1 MRIKHSFPVSAD
13 GLSSE
18 GLPPIEWRHI
28 HDTAA
33 HQLGTAIVS
42 GVYNPG
48 DRLPTEMESAER
60 MGISRSVYREA
71 TRMLT
76 AKGLLTSKP
85 KAGTVV
91 SPRASWHLL
100 DPDVLA
106 WSFQA
111 GPTPDYIDN
120 LFELRMAVEP
130 AAAGLAARR
139 RTQAQLE
146 TMAAC
151 LETMRTQTLAKE
163 AGRTAD
169 RVFHQTLLEATG
181 NDVMISLSSGI
192 AAAARWATEFKQRH
206 RTLPRDP
213 VPDHVRVWDA
223 IRDQDSDAARHAAV
237 TLLLLAQEDT
247 RQSME

>member
-1 MRIKHSFPVSAD
+1 MRIKHPFAMAGEGSA
-13 GLSSE
+13 
-18 GLPPIEWRHI
+18 PIEWRHI

-33 HQLGTAIVS
+33 HELGTAIVS
-42 GVYNPG
+42 GRYRPG
-48 DRLPTEMESAER
+48 DRLPTELESAER

-76 AKGLLTSKP
+76 AKGMLTSKP

-91 SPRASWHLL
+91 TPRASWHLL

-106 WSFQA
+106 WSFQT
-111 GPTPDYIDN
+111 GPTPDYINN

-139 RTQAQLE
+139 RTAAQLAL
-146 TMAAC
+146 MADS
-151 LETMRTQTLAKE
+151 LEAMRTQPLATE
-163 AGRTAD
+163 AGRAAD
-169 RVFHQTLLEATG
+169 RQFHQTLLEATG

-192 AAAARWATEFKQRH
+192 AAAARWATEYKQRH

-223 IRDQDSDAARHAAV
+223 IRDQDSEAARNAAI

>member
-1 MRIKHSFPVSAD
+1 MRIKHSFPASAD
-13 GLSSE
+13 GLAGD
-18 GLPPIEWRHI
+18 GLAPIEWRHI

-130 AAAGLAARR
+130 TAAGLAARR
-139 RTQAQLE
+139 RTRMQLDI
-146 TMAAC
+146 MADC
-151 LETMRTQTLAKE
+151 LETMRTQTLAGE
-163 AGRTAD
+163 AGRAAD

-223 IRDQDSDAARHAAV
+223 IRDQDSEAARNAAI

-247 RQSME
+247 RQSMA

>member
-1 MRIKHSFPVSAD
+1 MRTKHRFPV
-13 GLSSE
+13 LNE
-18 GLPPIEWRHI
+18 GLVPVEWRHI
-28 HDTAA
+28 HDGAA
-33 HQLGTAIVS
+33 HELGTAIVS
-42 GVYNPG
+42 GQYRPG
-48 DRLPTEMESAER
+48 DRLPTELESAER

-91 SPRASWHLL
+91 TPRATWHLL

-106 WSFQA
+106 WSFQS
-111 GPTPDYIDN
+111 GPSPEYIDN

-139 RTQAQLE
+139 RTDDQLE
-146 TMAAC
+146 IMAEC
-151 LETMRTQTLAKE
+151 LETMRTRTLAAD
-163 AGRTAD
+163 AGRAAD
-169 RVFHQTLLEATG
+169 RLFHQTLLEATG
-181 NDVMISLSSGI
+181 NDVMMSLSSGI

-206 RTLPRDP
+206 RTLSRDP

-223 IRDQDSDAARHAAV
+223 IRAQDPEAARNAAV

-247 RQSME
+247 RQSMV

>member
-1 MRIKHSFPVSAD
+1 MRIKHRFPIPDD
-13 GLSSE
+13 GLA
-18 GLPPIEWRHI
+18 PVEWRHI

-33 HQLGTAIVS
+33 HELGMAIVS
-42 GVYNPG
+42 GRYRPG
-48 DRLPTEMESAER
+48 DRLPTELESAER

-85 KAGTVV
+85 KAGTLV
-91 SPRASWHLL
+91 SPRAAWHLL

-139 RTQAQLE
+139 RTPMQLAI
-146 TMAAC
+146 MADS
-151 LETMRTQTLAKE
+151 LETMRRATLAAE
-163 AGRTAD
+163 AGRAAD
-169 RVFHQTLLEATG
+169 RLFHQTLLEATG

-192 AAAARWATEFKQRH
+192 AAAARWATAFKQRH
-206 RTLPRDP
+206 RSLPRDP

-223 IRDQDSDAARHAAV
+223 IRDQDSEAARNAAI

-247 RQSME
+247 RQSMI

>member
-13 GLSSE
+13 GLTSDGSA
-18 GLPPIEWRHI
+18 PIEWRHI

-139 RTQAQLE
+139 RTQIQLDV
-146 TMAAC
+146 MADC
-151 LETMRTQTLAKE
+151 LETMRIQTLAVE

-223 IRDQDSDAARHAAV
+223 IRDQDSEAARNAAI

-247 RQSME
+247 RQSMA